1 MTGRNDR
8 RGRGRGSARPTPTR
22 RADGRRAG
30 GSRSD
35 RARVESRRAEISDP
49 LDTAASIDDDIDEAT
64 ATPVGR
70 DVGSTVAA
78 DRPRR
83 RLVRGMSPKRAVILA
98 MVVSVVAL
106 TLAVPLRTYFSQ
118 QSEADQLAGANSSL
132 RTEVSELQSKVD
144 EQSDPAYIQAQA
156 RDRLQFVMPGDKAV
170 VMQFPIPP
178 AKSDEEKRAERL
190 AGNAWYTNLLDSVST
205 PAQR

>member
-1 MTGRNDR
+1 M
-8 RGRGRGSARPTPTR
+8 S
-22 RADGRRAG
+22 
-30 GSRSD
+30 GSRMD
-35 RARVESRRAEISDP
+35 RARTESRRAETPVTPDP
-49 LDTAASIDDDIDEAT
+49 LDTAASVDDDIDPSPRREA
-64 ATPVGR
+64 GR
-70 DVGSTVAA
+70 DVGSTAVVE

-83 RLVRGMSPKRAVILA
+83 RLVRGMSPKRAVLLA

-118 QSEADQLAGANSSL
+118 QSESDQLAGANTSL

-144 EQSDPAYIQAQA
+144 EQNDPAYIQAQA

-170 VMQFPIPP
+170 VMQFPTPP
-178 AKSDEEKRAERL
+178 AKSDEEKRAERR

-205 PAQR
+205 PVDR